1 MADIFQIFQ
10 KNSGKQL
17 GETIWCSNIIRPFT
31 VIWVWFPIQP
41 IIPVTSLREIIII
54 QPDYVFKIHIP
65 ISSNFFIFQ
74 KKRLTIPQYEPFSTT
89 DQDLMYIYHLK
100 SLKLPETPSTTA
112 TAWPT
117 PQPRLIFLAAAAAVA
132 PPTAPTLALPVRS
145 RPSQPSDI
153 NGREKSGNQG
163 VLPVITRSQG
173 FQDFN
178 RLGIAESDYG
188 VELWFQAPEQ
198 LVAKPNHSKFQYPW
212 FWSIVTPKNRGKVIE
227 QEFTTFYLFGGCHT
241 LKSPGDPAAAAAAA
255 LLFLSVL

>member
-1 MADIFQIFQ
+1 MISHTTHYSSDVTTWDYY
-10 KNSGKQL
+10 NSTRLITYLKYISRSYPTFSYFRKRDWPL
-17 GETIWCSNIIRPFT
+17 PSMNHS
-31 VIWVWFPIQP
+31 QP
-41 IIPVTSLREIIII
+41 
-54 QPDYVFKIHIP
+54 
-65 ISSNFFIFQ
+65 
-74 KKRLTIPQYEPFSTT
+74 LTN
-89 DQDLMYIYHLK
+89 IYHLK
-100 SLKLPETPSTTA
+100 PLKLPETPSTTA

-117 PQPRLIFLAAAAAVA
+117 QQPRLIFLAAAAAVA

-198 LVAKPNHSKFQYPW
+198 LVAKPNHSKFQYPDPW
-212 FWSIVTPKNRGKVIE
+212 FWSIVTPKKRGKVIQ